1 MALRQD
7 RFSILQSQGIRA
19 NVIKLG
25 YIPSQIKETLSF
37 VEPEQNTWSPAVVNA
52 DGWCSRLRD

>member
-7 RFSILQSQGIRA
+7 RFSILQSQESRA

-25 YIPSQIKETLSF
+25 YIPSQMKETVPF
-37 VEPEQNTWSPAVVNA
+37 VEPEQNT
-52 DGWCSRLRD
+52 